1 MKILV
6 NLFIL
11 SLCNSGYPNSITAD
25 KLSEMVSFKE
35 IKSIKDYSFVTYNT
49 SEINPMLLFYNFIFE
64 LKNKVNSMEA
74 QFFHKYK

>member
-11 SLCNSGYPNSITAD
+11 SLCNSGYANSIIAD
-25 KLSEMVSFKE
+25 KLSEMISFKE
-35 IKSIKDYSFVTYNT
+35 IKSIKEYSFVTYST
-49 SEINPMLLFYNFIFE
+49 SEINPMLPFYNIIFE
-64 LKNKVNSMEA
+64 LENKVNTMEA